1 MAAAAAASGA
11 TAAVES
17 VVVVHNVAKRHNV
30 GTLARSATAFGVAE
44 VVVVGRRDV
53 SAFGSHGSTSHL
65 RFRHFTSLATAC
77 AYLKDER
84 GCDICGV
91 EITDDAL
98 PVTAHPFRRSTAFL
112 FGNEGTG
119 LSQKECEV
127 CDFFVYI
134 PQYGGGTASL
144 NVTVAASIV
153 LHHFGVWAGFPERG
167 REGNKFVVADK
178 PKGQSRGL
186 YCSESVEDVIEERKA
201 RRENACDMFEENGS
215 SHPQESNGLGT
226 MFTD

>member
-1 MAAAAAASGA
+1 M
-11 TAAVES
+11 
-17 VVVVHNVAKRHNV
+17 
-30 GTLARSATAFGVAE
+30 
-44 VVVVGRRDV
+44 
-53 SAFGSHGSTSHL
+53 
-65 RFRHFTSLATAC
+65 
-77 AYLKDER
+77 
-84 GCDICGV
+84 

-167 REGNKFVVADK
+167 REGNKFVVAEK

-186 YCSESVEDVIEERKA
+186 YCSDSIEDVIEERKA
-201 RRENACDMFEENGS
+201 RRENACDIFEENGS
-215 SHPQESNGLGT
+215 SHPQESNGLGM